1 MPGITA
7 NHGYLKGIVIKEL
20 AAGRKCEI
28 TGGIFIQIDNREDYD
43 RKKDKLVGK
52 FGEVVARKS
61 NGVALIATRSPP
73 PWAEKKIDEVIWDCE
88 EMLRWDVPKEQ
99 R

>member
-28 TGGIFIQIDNREDYD
+28 TGGILIHIDNHEDYD
-43 RKKDKLVGK
+43 RKKENLWESLVKLLHANQMV
-52 FGEVVARKS
+52 
-61 NGVALIATRSPP
+61 L
-73 PWAEKKIDEVIWDCE
+73 
-88 EMLRWDVPKEQ
+88 LL
-99 R
+99 